1 MKHLLEA
8 LYQLT
13 LLENERP
20 LTTDE
25 IVFYVYCVEALN
37 DANYEIPFGVEI

>member
-1 MKHLLEA
+1 MKYLLNA

-20 LTTDE
+20 LTTAE
-25 IVFYVYCVEALN
+25 IVFYVYCVETLN
-37 DANYEIPFGVEI
+37 SAGHEIPFGVEI